1 MSGAFEAAWALLKAD
16 VYIGDP
22 EDSMGSFVT
31 EDRENYLQRMNQLMY
46 TPGMGR
52 VTGREIPNPANPHL
66 EEGAKQHAGMGGGD
80 FNLPSTKNVNY
91 YRGGSMPRP
100 AQSGR
105 FVGVNVA
112 NPDFDFVNNFDA
124 AANLFAETAAHENI
138 HDLIEQEITPF
149 ALQQSGVA
157 RIRPVID
164 AMRQSELGHLSGM
177 DLFRRAK
184 ELGKETDTPY
194 AQLRDAHNAAMVNA
208 NKLNEFAHEYG
219 AFSAERP
226 DTTREQVY
234 ERMMAYPDIQPYV
247 QFAQNQM
254 TPNLAGGFG
263 RTGIDPAHLHTGDPS
278 IHNTATPL

>member
-1 MSGAFEAAWALLKAD
+1 MSPFEAAWALLKAD

-22 EDSMGSFVT
+22 KDDMGFYAPI
-31 EDRENYLQRMNQLMY
+31 EFGNYLLSMNPQMY
-46 TPGMGR
+46 SPASAH
-52 VTGREIPNPANPHL
+52 VTGREIPNPADPYL
-66 EEGAKQHAGMGGGD
+66 EEGAKQHAGMGGSPLG
-80 FNLPSTKNVNY
+80 LASTQGVDY

-112 NPDFDFVNNFDA
+112 NRDLDFVNNFDTA
-124 AANLFAETAAHENI
+124 VDQFAETAAHENI

-149 ALQQSGVA
+149 AYQQSGVSK
-157 RIRPVID
+157 IRPVVM
-164 AMRQSELGHLSGM
+164 AMKESELAGLTGM
-177 DLFRRAK
+177 DKHRRAA
-184 ELGKETDTPY
+184 ELGRETDTPY
-194 AQLRDAHNAAMVNA
+194 AKLRDAHNAAMYNA
-208 NKLNEFAHEYG
+208 KKLNQLAHEYG

-226 DTTREQVY
+226 DTTQEQVY
-234 ERMMAYPDIQPYV
+234 GRMLAYPDIQPYV